1 MRRAIKSATKAEQVC
16 QDTARALGCVVCRW
30 RIAAGLQR
38 ERLCCGPARI
48 HHRNIGDLHGQKQ
61 IGQHAVVTMG
71 DWHHQGIPMPG
82 KNGKAMYAIYGPS
95 FQEQAR
101 EFRMWTLDALPGL
114 GRGTEAWQAYQ
125 DQRLQRSEPNDEAA

>member
-1 MRRAIKSATKAEQVC
+1 MHRAIKAATKAEHAYQIA
-16 QDTARALGCVVCRW
+16 ARALGCVVCRC
-30 RIAAGLQR
+30 RFAAGLQR
-38 ERLCCGPARI
+38 GISCGPVRI

-61 IGQHAVVTMG
+61 IGQHAVVGMG
-71 DWHHQGIPMPG
+71 DWHHQGIPLSG
-82 KNGKAMYAIYGPS
+82 KNERAMYALFGPS

-125 DQRLQRSEPNDEAA
+125 DQVLQQSAPKDAAA

>member
-1 MRRAIKSATKAEQVC
+1 MRRAIKAATKPEQAY
-16 QDTARALGCVVCRW
+16 QDAARALGCVVCRW
-30 RIAAGLQR
+30 RHAAGLQ
-38 ERLCCGPARI
+38 LGIGCGPVRI

-61 IGQHAVVTMG
+61 IGQHAVVAMG

-82 KNGKAMYAIYGPS
+82 KNARAMYAIYGPS

-125 DQRLQRSEPNDEAA
+125 DQLLQQSAPRDAAA

>member
-1 MRRAIKSATKAEQVC
+1 MKAPSKVELAYQDAARAI
-16 QDTARALGCVVCRW
+16 GCVVCRW
-30 RIAAGLQR
+30 RQDAGLQR
-38 ERLCCGPARI
+38 ESLWCGPFRI

-61 IGQHAVVTMG
+61 IGQHAVVAMG

-95 FQEQAR
+95 FQEQTR
-101 EFRMWTLDALPGL
+101 EFRAWTLDALPGL

-125 DQRLQRSEPNDEAA
+125 DQLLQQSAPKDAAA

>member
-1 MRRAIKSATKAEQVC
+1 MRRAIKAATKAEQAY

-30 RIAAGLQR
+30 RHAAGMQR
-38 ERLCCGPARI
+38 GIGCGPTRI

-61 IGQHAVVTMG
+61 IGQHAVVAIG
-71 DWHHQGIPMPG
+71 DWHHQGIPLPG
-82 KNGKAMYAIYGPS
+82 RTGRQMYAIYGPS

-101 EFRMWTLDALPGL
+101 EFRTWTQEVLPGM

-125 DQRLQRSEPNDEAA
+125 DQLLQQTAPKDEAA